1 MSSTETIH
9 KHEIDYTLQNKVQL
23 IHGGS
28 EYFNKLVSLI
38 DNAKD
43 VIHLQVYIFTED
55 ETGNTIVEALMR
67 AANRMVKVFLLVDG
81 FASQDIS
88 TDFKTRLQQSGIN
101 FRMFEPIFKSSNF
114 YFGRRLHHKVF
125 VADHT
130 VALVGGIN
138 IQNKYN
144 DMDDAKA
151 WFDMAL
157 CVQGETAFQLSGI
170 CCEMWN
176 GGNQPVEKAQH
187 PAKQNI
193 STLHINNE
201 CAVRVRRNDWVK
213 RKMQIWKSYFNMLN
227 NSTEEIIIASSYF
240 LPGIVF
246 RQKMIQALKRGVRIK
261 VIVAGPSDVLLAKSA
276 ERYLYRWMLRN
287 RIELYEYKPSV
298 LHAKVSVVDGKRM
311 TIGSYN
317 CKNLRAY
324 ASIELNVDVSKN
336 PFVSNVQQELND
348 VITNDCTHI
357 TEEDYLYKT
366 SLASKAWQYIAYLLV
381 KMLLSVITFYYTQE
395 KRH

>member
-9 KHEIDYTLQNKVQL
+9 KHERDYTLKNKVQL
-23 IHGGS
+23 VHGGS

-38 DNAKD
+38 DGAKD

-55 ETGNTIVEALMR
+55 ETGNTIADALIR
-67 AANRMVKVFLLVDG
+67 AANRKVKVFLLVDG
-81 FASQDIS
+81 FASQDLS
-88 TDFKTRLQQSGIN
+88 DGFKDRLQQSGIN

-114 YFGRRLHHKVF
+114 YFGRRLHHKVI

-130 VALVGGIN
+130 VAMVGGIN

-144 DMDDAKA
+144 DVGDTKA

-157 CVQGETAFQLSGI
+157 SVKGETAIQLSRI
-170 CCEMWN
+170 CCDIWN
-176 GGNQPVEKAQH
+176 GGGDPAEKAQL
-187 PAKQNI
+187 PVKPDIA
-193 STLHINNE
+193 SLHINND

-276 ERYLYRWMLRN
+276 ERYLYRWMLSN
-287 RIELYEYKPSV
+287 RIELYEYKQSI
-298 LHAKVSVVDGKRM
+298 LHAKVSVADNKRM

-317 CKNLRAY
+317 FNNLSAY
-324 ASIELNVDVSKN
+324 ASIELNLDVRNK
-336 PFVSNVQQELND
+336 PFVSTVQQELND
-348 VITNDCTHI
+348 VIKNDCTRI
-357 TEEDYLYKT
+357 TEEDYLDNT
-366 SLASKAWQYIAYLLV
+366 SLINKAWQYIAYLLV

-395 KRH
+395 KRY

>member
-9 KHEIDYTLQNKVQL
+9 KHERDYTLKNKVQL
-23 IHGGS
+23 VHGGS

-38 DNAKD
+38 DGAKD

-55 ETGNTIVEALMR
+55 ETGNTIADALIR
-67 AANRMVKVFLLVDG
+67 AANRKVKVFLLVDG
-81 FASQDIS
+81 FASQDLS
-88 TDFKTRLQQSGIN
+88 DDFKNKLQQSGIN

-114 YFGRRLHHKVF
+114 YFGRRLHHKVI

-144 DMDDAKA
+144 DIGDTKA

-157 CVQGETAFQLSGI
+157 CVKGETAIQLSRI
-170 CCEMWN
+170 CCDMWN
-176 GGNQPVEKAQH
+176 GGGDPAEKAQL
-187 PAKQNI
+187 PVKQDI
-193 STLHINNE
+193 ATLHINDD

-213 RKMQIWKSYFNMLN
+213 RKMQIWQSYFNMLN

-287 RIELYEYKPSV
+287 RIELYEYKQSI
-298 LHAKVSVVDGKRM
+298 LHAKVSVADNKRM

-317 CKNLRAY
+317 FNNLSAY
-324 ASIELNVDVSKN
+324 ASIELNLDVRNK

-348 VITNDCTHI
+348 VIENDCIRI
-357 TEEDYLYKT
+357 TEEDYLYNT
-366 SLASKAWQYIAYLLV
+366 SLINKAWQYIAYLLV

-395 KRH
+395 KRY

>member
-9 KHEIDYTLQNKVQL
+9 KHERDYTLKNKVQL
-23 IHGGS
+23 VHGGS

-38 DNAKD
+38 DGAKG

-55 ETGNTIVEALMR
+55 ATGNTIVDALIR
-67 AANRMVKVFLLVDG
+67 AANRKVKVFLLVDG
-81 FASQDIS
+81 FASQDLS
-88 TDFKTRLQQSGIN
+88 DDFKNKLQQSGIN

-114 YFGRRLHHKVF
+114 YFGRRLHHKVI

-130 VALVGGIN
+130 VAMVGGIN

-144 DMDDAKA
+144 DVGDTKA

-157 CVQGETAFQLSGI
+157 SVKGETAIQLSRI
-170 CCEMWN
+170 CCDMWN
-176 GGNQPVEKAQH
+176 GGGDPAEKAQL
-187 PAKQNI
+187 PVQPDIA
-193 STLHINNE
+193 SLLINND

-240 LPGIVF
+240 LPGIIF

-276 ERYLYRWMLRN
+276 ERYLYRWMLKN
-287 RIELYEYKPSV
+287 RIELYEYKQSI
-298 LHAKVSVVDGKRM
+298 LHAKVSVADNKRM

-317 CKNLRAY
+317 FNNLSAY
-324 ASIELNVDVSKN
+324 ASIELNLDVRNK
-336 PFVSNVQQELND
+336 PFVSTVQQELND
-348 VITNDCTHI
+348 VIKNDCTRI
-357 TEEDYLYKT
+357 TEEDYLDNT
-366 SLASKAWQYIAYLLV
+366 SLINKAWQYIAYLLV

-395 KRH
+395 KRY